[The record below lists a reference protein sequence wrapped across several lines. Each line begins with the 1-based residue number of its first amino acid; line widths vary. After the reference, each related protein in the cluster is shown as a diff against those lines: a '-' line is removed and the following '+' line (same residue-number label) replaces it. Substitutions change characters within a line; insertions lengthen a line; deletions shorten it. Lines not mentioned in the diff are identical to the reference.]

1 MIEVMVSTV
10 CGHPLFNTS
19 APDSVTNTLSSIL
32 MPTPWNLEEEEK
44 EEEEEDEEEKE
55 KEEG

>member
-10 CGHPLFNTS
+10 CGHPLFSTS

-32 MPTPWNLEEEEK
+32 MPTPWNLEEEE
-44 EEEEEDEEEKE
+44 EEEEEKEVEEEE
-55 KEEG
+55 